1 MLYPRCPE
9 QGMSIFPWSG
19 KVYTHNG
26 VNGDMAWPP
35 VCVKQWKSV
44 LKLNSRLESM
54 DNSRLNRKVYDWM
67 CNNSSIRCKNWKF
80 RICKQLETYNIQE
93 NGNNSLPELQNA
105 MFNAYKNSWINAI
118 NSDRGA
124 STSGMNAVAQW

>member
-1 MLYPRCPE
+1 M
-9 QGMSIFPWSG
+9 G
-19 KVYTHNG
+19 KYTPNNG
-26 VNGDMAWPP
+26 VNGDMAWTP

-67 CNNSSIRCKNWKF
+67 CNNSSNRCKNWKF

-93 NGNNSLPELQNA
+93 NGNITKC
-105 MFNAYKNSWINAI
+105 Y
-118 NSDRGA
+118 
-124 STSGMNAVAQW
+124 V